1 MKPRF
6 GEHFLCEEF
15 ACPCCGMCLMDRE
28 FMVALNHLRAL
39 ADRPIKINSGFRCH
53 SHNYAIGGALG
64 SFHTMGKAADIVIA
78 GLTLGEM
85 FELAEQVDVFRDG
98 GIGVYPRK
106 GFIHLDSRGYPARWK
121 K

>member
-1 MKPRF
+1 
-6 GEHFLCEEF
+6 
-15 ACPCCGMCLMDRE
+15 MDRE
-28 FMVALNHLRAL
+28 FMVALNQLRAL

-53 SHNYAIGGALG
+53 SHNYAIGGAIN

-85 FELAEQVDVFRDG
+85 FELADQVEAFHNG
-98 GIGVYPRK
+98 GIGIYYRK
-106 GFIHLDSRGYPARWK
+106 GFIHLDNRGYKARWK

>member
-39 ADRPIKINSGFRCH
+39 ADRPIKINSGFRCFN
-53 SHNYAIGGALG
+53 HNYEIGGALG
-64 SFHTMGKAADIVIA
+64 SFHTMGKAADIVIV
-78 GLTLGEM
+78 GLTLNEM
-85 FELAEQVDVFRDG
+85 FEITDQVEVFHNG
-98 GIGVYPRK
+98 GIGMYPRK
-106 GFIHLDSRGYPARWK
+106 GFIHVDNRNYPARWK